1 MDGRETTRSP
11 LDGRGFAVDTSAK
24 PLSYF
29 LTTILVVLFVYSMQ
43 GSKLNIPS
51 INQKR
56 KFELTNSRPK
66 RNYLINARGIM
77 RQWFSQ
83 NPNKPTRLISDMGET
98 VVLPPSMANEIRNH
112 SHLSFTEFSSEFFQT
127 KYPGFNAFAEGTH
140 DSITLVVINKDLTKQ
155 LGTKL
160 RLAPTAKV
168 TEPLAEE
175 TSLALRDI
183 FTENRDWHAIPMRAT
198 ILHFIARISS
208 RVFLGTELCRNESWL
223 EITKNYTLNGFT
235 AADRLREYSPFLRN
249 FVHWFLPGCQ
259 SARKQIQEAA
269 AIIQPI
275 IDKRHALKAQAI
287 AEGRPAPEYHDAID
301 WFEQASVSKG
311 TPHDPALS
319 QLFLSTVAIHTTT
332 DLLGQVLVD
341 LAKHPEIIKD
351 LQKEAL
357 DVLND
362 GGWKKTSLYSMKL
375 LDSVIK
381 ESQRIKPLQLASMQR
396 VATADVTLSDG
407 TLIPKGTCVCVSSHA
422 LWDPEVYPE
431 PEKWDGYRFYRMREQ
446 TGKENVSQLVSTS
459 PEHLGFGHG
468 KHACPGR
475 FFAANEIKIA
485 LVHIL
490 LQYEWKIPT
499 GANTDITDYG
509 TSPTL
514 NPDLELEIRRR
525 SDEVNLSFEA

>member
-1 MDGRETTRSP
+1 MDGTETARSP
-11 LDGRGFAVDTSAK
+11 LGARGFTLDASVK
-24 PLSYF
+24 PLPYF
-29 LTTILVVLFVYSMQ
+29 LTTVLVVLFVYSMQ
-43 GSKLNIPS
+43 SSKLNIPS
-51 INQKR
+51 INQKKR
-56 KFELTNSRPK
+56 FELTNSRPK
-66 RNYLINARGIM
+66 RNYLINARGII
-77 RQWFSQ
+77 RQWFSK

-98 VVLPPSMANEIRNH
+98 IVLPPSMANEIRNNN
-112 SHLSFTEFSSEFFQT
+112 HLSFTEFSKEFFQT

-155 LGTKL
+155 L
-160 RLAPTAKV
+160 AKV

-183 FTENRDWHAIPMRAT
+183 FTENKDWHSIPMRAT

-235 AADRLREYSPFLRN
+235 AADRLREYPPFLRN

-287 AEGRPAPEYHDAID
+287 ADGRPTPEYHDAIE

-311 TPHDPALS
+311 MPHDPALS

-341 LAKHPEIIKD
+341 LAKNPEIIKD

-357 DVLND
+357 DVLKD

-375 LDSVIK
+375 LDSVVK

-396 VATADVTLSDG
+396 VATTDVTLSDG
-407 TLIPKGTCVCVSSHA
+407 TFIPKGTCVCVSSHA
-422 LWDPEVYPE
+422 HWDPKVYPE
-431 PEKWDGYRFYRMREQ
+431 PEHWDGYRFYRMREQ
-446 TGKENVSQLVSTS
+446 TGQENVSQLVSTS

-509 TSPTL
+509 ISPAL
-514 NPDLELEIRRR
+514 NPNLELEIRRR
-525 SDEVNLSFEA
+525 SDEVDLNF

>member
-1 MDGRETTRSP
+1 MDGTDAIRSL
-11 LDGRGFAVDTSAK
+11 LDDRAFTFDASAK
-24 PLSYF
+24 PLPYF
-29 LTTILVVLFVYSMQ
+29 FTTILIIFFIYSLQ

-51 INQKR
+51 INQK
-56 KFELTNSRPK
+56 KLYELTNSRPK
-66 RNYLINARGIM
+66 RNYLTNARGIM
-77 RQWFSQ
+77 RQWFSK

-98 VVLPPSMANEIRNH
+98 IVLPPSMANEIRNH
-112 SHLSFTEFSSEFFQT
+112 KNLSFTEFSKEFFQT
-127 KYPGFNAFAEGTH
+127 KYPGFNAFAEGNH

-155 LGTKL
+155 L
-160 RLAPTAKV
+160 AKV
-168 TEPLAEE
+168 TEPLADE

-183 FTENRDWHAIPMRAT
+183 FTENKDWHAIPMRST
-198 ILHFIARISS
+198 VLHFIARISS
-208 RVFLGTELCRNESWL
+208 RVFLGTELCRNKSWL

-235 AADRLREYSPFLRN
+235 AADRLREYPPFLRN

-259 SARKQIQEAA
+259 SARKQIQEAT
-269 AIIQPI
+269 AIIKPI
-275 IDKRHALKAQAI
+275 VDKRHALKAQAI
-287 AEGRPAPEYHDAID
+287 AEGRSVPEYHDAIE

-311 TPHDPALS
+311 TPHNPALS

-351 LQKEAL
+351 LQKEVL
-357 DVLND
+357 DVLKD

-381 ESQRIKPLQLASMQR
+381 ESQRIKPLQIASMQR
-396 VATADVTLSDG
+396 VSTADVTLSDG
-407 TLIPKGTCVCVSSHA
+407 TFIPTGTPVCVSSHA

-431 PEKWDGYRFYRMREQ
+431 PDKWDGYRFYRMREQ
-446 TGKENVSQLVSTS
+446 ANKENVSQLVSTS

-485 LVHIL
+485 LAHIL
-490 LQYEWKIPT
+490 LQYEWRIPA

-509 TSPTL
+509 GNPVL
-514 NPDLELEIRRR
+514 NPHLELEIRRR
-525 SDEVNLSFEA
+525 AGEIDMSL